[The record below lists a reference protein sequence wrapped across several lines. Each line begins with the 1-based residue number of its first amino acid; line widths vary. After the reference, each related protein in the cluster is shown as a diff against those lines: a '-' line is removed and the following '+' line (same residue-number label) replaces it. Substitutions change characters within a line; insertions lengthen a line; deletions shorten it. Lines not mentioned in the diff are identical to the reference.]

1 MPQGGEGPGDDPGPR
16 FEAMFTEHYPRVLAY
31 VRRRSPQDANDVV
44 SEVFLTAWRRLDRV
58 PADALP
64 WLLGVA
70 RRVIANTRRA
80 SGRHPT
86 VPITDVGGE
95 ASTAADPAER
105 LAVAQAFA
113 RLSERDREVLMLV
126 AWDGLTGARAARVL
140 GCSVAAFHVRLHRAR
155 ARLARSLEET
165 EAPGPSLLSETEGE

>member
-1 MPQGGEGPGDDPGPR
+1 
-16 FEAMFTEHYPRVLAY
+16 MFTEHYPKVLAY

-70 RRVIANTRRA
+70 RRVLANTRRA

-86 VPITDVGGE
+86 VALADVATE
-95 ASTAADPAER
+95 ASPATDPAER

-126 AWDGLTGARAARVL
+126 AWDGLTGARAARAL

-155 ARLARSLEET
+155 GRLTRALEDAGAR
-165 EAPGPSLLSETEGE
+165 PDPSVLSETEGE